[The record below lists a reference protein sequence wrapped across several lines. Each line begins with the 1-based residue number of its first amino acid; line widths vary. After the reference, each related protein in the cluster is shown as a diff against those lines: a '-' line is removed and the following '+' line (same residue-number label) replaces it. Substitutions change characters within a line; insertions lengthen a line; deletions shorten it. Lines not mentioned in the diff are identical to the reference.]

1 MKRIWFLLIAFTYL
15 SLNASAQE
23 RKVIDKVVAV
33 VGSEL
38 VLLSDIE
45 DQHSYMQQQQGSL
58 PDDFRCTILDNLLA
72 NGLLLNQAKLD
83 SILVTEE
90 EIDLQLSA
98 RFDQILNL
106 MNNDPEQFEAYY
118 GQTIPKMRE
127 KMKGDLK
134 NQVLVE
140 RMRSSIISEV
150 TVTPAEVKT
159 FFNQVPVDSL
169 PYFNSEV
176 ELAEIVV
183 KPKVNEVQKGI
194 AREKLAEIRTRIMEG
209 GEDFAELAKKY
220 SDDLGSGRAG
230 GDLGTA
236 KRGSYVPAFE
246 AAAYQLE
253 DNEIS
258 EIVETQF
265 GFHII
270 QQIKRLGNSIRLRHI
285 LVKPA
290 ITDDDL
296 KDAFDELTNIRA
308 LIQTDSVT
316 FSKAVKKY
324 SNEDEQSYTN
334 DGNLVNPGSGNTFF
348 EIGDL
353 EPDIYFAID
362 TMEIGQLSAPL
373 QFKTGPGE
381 TAYRIIYL
389 KSRTK
394 PHKASLALDY
404 SKIKAA
410 TIEQK
415 KSMHIGKWV
424 EERVGS
430 TFINVAAEYEGC
442 PAIKTWTAGNIK
454 P

>member
-1 MKRIWFLLIAFTYL
+1 MKRIWFLLIAL
-15 SLNASAQE
+15 ICVSLNASAQE
-23 RKVIDKVVAV
+23 REVIDKVMAV

-45 DQHSYMQQQQGSL
+45 DQHSYMAQQQGSL

-72 NGLLLNQAKLD
+72 NALLLNQAKLD
-83 SILVTEE
+83 SILITEE
-90 EIDLQLSA
+90 EVELQLSA

-127 KMKGDLK
+127 KMRGDLK
-134 NQVLVE
+134 NQILVE
-140 RMRSSIISEV
+140 RMRSSIISDV
-150 TVTPAEVKT
+150 SVTPAEVKT

-176 ELAEIVV
+176 ELAEIVI
-183 KPKVNEVQKGI
+183 KPKVNETQKAI
-194 AREKLAEIRTRIMEG
+194 AREKLVEIRKRIIEG
-209 GEDFAELAKKY
+209 GEDFSELAKRY

-236 KRGSYVPAFE
+236 KRGSYVPEFE

-258 EIVETQF
+258 DIVETQF

-285 LVKPA
+285 LVRPE

-296 KDAFDELTNIRA
+296 KIAFDELTNVRE
-308 LIQTDSVT
+308 LIQTDSIS
-316 FSKAVKKY
+316 FSRAVKKY
-324 SNEDEQSYTN
+324 SDEDQQSYTN
-334 DGNLVNPGSGNTFF
+334 DGNLVNPASGNTFY

-362 TMEIGQLSAPL
+362 TMEIGKISAPL
-373 QFKTGPGE
+373 QFKLGPSE

-394 PHKASLALDY
+394 PHKASLSLDY
-404 SKIKAA
+404 AKIKAA
-410 TIEQK
+410 TVEQK
-415 KSMHIGKWV
+415 KSIYIGKWV

-430 TFINVAAEYEGC
+430 TYIQVAPEYEGC
-442 PAIKTWTAGNIK
+442 PAVKNWVGRSIK

>member
-1 MKRIWFLLIAFTYL
+1 MKRILFLFIAFTCVSFYT
-15 SLNASAQE
+15 SAQE
-23 RKVIDKVVAV
+23 REVIDKVMAV

-72 NGLLLNQAKLD
+72 NALLLNQAKLD
-83 SILVTEE
+83 SILVTDEE
-90 EIDLQLSA
+90 VDLQLSA

-134 NQVLVE
+134 NQILVE
-140 RMRSSIISEV
+140 RMRSSILSDV
-150 TVTPAEVKT
+150 TVTPAEVKA

-176 ELAEIVV
+176 ELAEIVL
-183 KPKVNEVQKGI
+183 KPEVNETQKTI
-194 AREKLAEIRTRIMEG
+194 AREKLQDIRTRIIEG
-209 GEDFAELAKKY
+209 GEDFSELAKRY

-285 LVKPA
+285 LIRPE

-296 KDAFDELTNIRA
+296 KIAFDEL
-308 LIQTDSVT
+308 
-316 FSKAVKKY
+316 Y
-324 SNEDEQSYTN
+324 
-334 DGNLVNPGSGNTFF
+334 
-348 EIGDL
+348 
-353 EPDIYFAID
+353 
-362 TMEIGQLSAPL
+362 
-373 QFKTGPGE
+373 
-381 TAYRIIYL
+381 
-389 KSRTK
+389 
-394 PHKASLALDY
+394 
-404 SKIKAA
+404 
-410 TIEQK
+410 
-415 KSMHIGKWV
+415 
-424 EERVGS
+424 
-430 TFINVAAEYEGC
+430 
-442 PAIKTWTAGNIK
+442 
-454 P
+454 

>member
-1 MKRIWFLLIAFTYL
+1 MKRIWFLLIAFTCLNL
-15 SLNASAQE
+15 SASAQE
-23 RKVIDKVVAV
+23 REVIDKVVAI

-45 DQHSYMQQQQGSL
+45 DQHSYMSQQQGSL

-90 EIDLQLSA
+90 EVDLQLSA

-134 NQVLVE
+134 SQILVE

-150 TVTPAEVKT
+150 TVTPSEVKE

-169 PYFNSEV
+169 PFFSSEV
-176 ELAEIVV
+176 ELAEIVI
-183 KPKVNEVQKGI
+183 KPSVNEVQKGI
-194 AREKLAEIRTRIMEG
+194 ARERLVEIRKRVMEG
-209 GEDFAELAKKY
+209 GEDFGELAKKY

-258 EIVETQF
+258 DIVETEF

-285 LVKPA
+285 LIKPA

-296 KDAFDELTNIRA
+296 KGAYDELANVRY
-308 LIQTDSVT
+308 LIQTDSIS

-324 SNEDEQSYTN
+324 SDEKEQSYTN
-334 DGNLVNPGSGNTFF
+334 DGNIVNPASGNTFF
-348 EIGDL
+348 DIGDL

-362 TMEIGQLSAPL
+362 TMEVGQISAPL

-381 TAYRIIYL
+381 SAYRIVYL

-410 TIEQK
+410 TVEQK
-415 KSMHIGKWV
+415 KSLQIGKWV

-430 TFINVAAEYEGC
+430 TFINVTQEYQGC
-442 PAIKTWTAGNIK
+442 PAVQNWMGKNIK

>member
-1 MKRIWFLLIAFTYL
+1 MKRIWFLLIAFACVSFT
-15 SLNASAQE
+15 ASAQE
-23 RKVIDKVVAV
+23 REVIDKVMAV

-38 VLLSDIE
+38 ILLSDIE
-45 DQHSYMQQQQGSL
+45 DQYSYMKQQQGTL

-72 NGLLLNQAKLD
+72 NALLLNQANLD

-90 EIDLQLSA
+90 EVDLQLTA
-98 RFDQILNL
+98 RFDQILNM
-106 MNNDPEQFEAYY
+106 MNNDPTQFEAYY
-118 GQTIPKMRE
+118 GQTIPRMRE

-134 NQVLVE
+134 NQLLVE
-140 RMRSSIISEV
+140 RMRSSIISAV
-150 TVTPAEVKT
+150 DVTPSEVKS
-159 FFNQVPVDSL
+159 FFNLVPVDSL
-169 PYFNSEV
+169 PFFSSEV
-176 ELAEIVV
+176 ELAEIVI
-183 KPKVNEVQKGI
+183 KPKVNETQKAI
-194 AREKLAEIRTRIMEG
+194 AKERLLEIRTRILEG
-209 GEDFAELAKKY
+209 GEDFAELAKRY

-258 EIVETQF
+258 DVVETQF

-285 LVKPA
+285 LIKPA

-296 KDAFDELTNIRA
+296 KNAYDELINVRD
-308 LIQTDSVT
+308 LIQTDSIT
-316 FSKAVKKY
+316 FSRAVKKY

-334 DGNLVNPGSGNTFF
+334 DGNMVNPGSGNTFF

-362 TMEIGQLSAPL
+362 TMEVGQLSAPL

-381 TAYRIIYL
+381 SAYRIIYL

-394 PHKASLALDY
+394 PHKASLASDY

-415 KSMHIGKWV
+415 KSIHINEWV
-424 EERVGS
+424 QERIGS
-430 TFINVAAEYEGC
+430 TYITISPDYQEC
-442 PAIKTWTAGNIK
+442 PAAKGWLMRGIK